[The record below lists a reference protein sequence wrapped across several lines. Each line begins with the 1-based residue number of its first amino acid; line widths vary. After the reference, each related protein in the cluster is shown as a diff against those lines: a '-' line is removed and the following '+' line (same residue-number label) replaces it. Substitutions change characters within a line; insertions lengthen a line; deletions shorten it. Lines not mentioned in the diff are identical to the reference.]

1 MVSVRVHVHLLLH
14 LHVHLHVSAYA
25 LAGAR
30 HDPMRGC
37 LSSGD
42 GDLDAFEYYDMM
54 RKLDAEACINDV
66 LNQRRIYARM
76 CIYNR
81 VDTGVFKR
89 SAMEFGGLSCSNCS
103 PSSCSCS
110 SCSPS
115 ALLAL
120 LTYLTF
126 FDAIESKSHAVG
138 AGFLTV
144 QTTFGHAM

>member
-1 MVSVRVHVHLLLH
+1 MASWRVHVH
-14 LHVHLHVSAYA
+14 VHASAYAYA
-25 LAGAR
+25 LACAS
-30 HDPMRGC
+30 HDATRGC

-89 SAMEFGGLSCSNCS
+89 SAMEFGGLSCS
-103 PSSCSCS
+103 

-115 ALLAL
+115 GLLAL
-120 LTYLTF
+120 LTYLMF
-126 FDAIESKSHAVG
+126 FDPIESKSCWCRVPHSTDNI
-138 AGFLTV
+138 LTCNV
-144 QTTFGHAM
+144 MGPLRGGHTPSS